1 MKSRF
6 SEHLQVCFRL
16 DKNIAYVV
24 EVIYIEAALLL
35 AMASN
40 LNECAQAGRERLN

>member
-6 SEHLQVCFRL
+6 SEHLQVCFKL
-16 DKNIAYVV
+16 GKIPENIAHVV

-35 AMASN
+35 AMVSN
-40 LNECAQAGRERLN
+40 LNECAQAG